1 MMGKYIPVTT
11 FHQTEREC
19 VGKWVCGI
27 CSHSQLQR
35 PLNGASLF
43 LSLCLIKM
51 FTFNLCGMLLHDL
64 MSFLYLSFAPSH
76 LLLFFSVTSPL
87 SPPPTLPGRGAF
99 AMDALHVLSRGMA
112 LHRIRSLWPAPPHPP
127 QLNWIM
133 LFYMGPSVCP
143 LRGTPIL
150 LYLGVEEEERVGGV
164 WSRRKW
170 SFSDRDL
177 SFNGLHEKGHLIFVF
192 PILFQHG
199 MSVTWPPTID
209 TEQSSSVGFKDDH
222 SHSPLNPAS
231 TTKTASESLL
241 LSPQGYGDM
250 LQQQLR
256 HYLWS
261 ATVQWVAISSS
272 SSLPPQLIVIAASLS
287 SPAMAERASL
297 LKLITFVWSLAN
309 RGWC

>member
-35 PLNGASLF
+35 PW
-43 LSLCLIKM
+43 CIIILIIVPDKNVHIQFM
-51 FTFNLCGMLLHDL
+51 WNAAAWFNVIFIPFICTLTPITIFQCD
-64 MSFLYLSFAPSH
+64 LSFVS
-76 LLLFFSVTSPL
+76 S
-87 SPPPTLPGRGAF
+87 PTLPGRGAF
-99 AMDALHVLSRGMA
+99 AMDALHVRSRGMA

-143 LRGTPIL
+143 MRGTLIL

-177 SFNGLHEKGHLIFVF
+177 SL
-192 PILFQHG
+192 
-199 MSVTWPPTID
+199 M
-209 TEQSSSVGFKDDH
+209 GF
-222 SHSPLNPAS
+222 
-231 TTKTASESLL
+231 TKR
-241 LSPQGYGDM
+241 D
-250 LQQQLR
+250 
-256 HYLWS
+256 
-261 ATVQWVAISSS
+261 I
-272 SSLPPQLIVIAASLS
+272 
-287 SPAMAERASL
+287 
-297 LKLITFVWSLAN
+297 
-309 RGWC
+309 